1 MLNNLKLEKYNVI
14 PLEKKSLKSINGGI
28 LPIIVGI
35 IVFSMS
41 IGYADGRR
49 DKQ

>member
-1 MLNNLKLEKYNVI
+1 MNVEKYNAI
-14 PLEKKSLKSINGGI
+14 PLNKEDKECINGGV

-35 IVFSMS
+35 IVFSLS

-49 DKQ
+49 DKNS